1 MISDAYV
8 ALITRIES
16 GPDTELMGNRL
27 SAVAMI
33 LIFYRVALRELEP
46 AAQVDIEVSVERS
59 LAAAATNV
67 GSETAIS

>member
-46 AAQVDIEVSVERS
+46 AAQVD
-59 LAAAATNV
+59 
-67 GSETAIS
+67 